1 MELALQAFNVPDL
14 ESMARGMRRW
24 SLLTEC
30 VTAEVRMRTNF
41 GLRVPVV
48 TEIMAPWTAEA
59 GAADRIGRKAA
70 LPFALRR

>member
-1 MELALQAFNVPDL
+1 MESALKALNVPVL
-14 ESMARGMRRW
+14 EIITRGMRRW

-48 TEIMAPWTAEA
+48 TEIIAPWTAKA
-59 GAADRIGRKAA
+59 GVADRIGRRAA
-70 LPFALRR
+70 LPFAVRR